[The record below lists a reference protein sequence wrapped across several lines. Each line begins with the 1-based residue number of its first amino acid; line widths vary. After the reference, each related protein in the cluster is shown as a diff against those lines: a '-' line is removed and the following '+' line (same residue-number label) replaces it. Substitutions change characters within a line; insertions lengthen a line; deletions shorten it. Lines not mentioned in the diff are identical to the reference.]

1 MFWIIPFII
10 FITLTLFADVF
21 SKEYSLKGQWSF
33 WILAMLGY
41 AIGNAF
47 WLWSI
52 KTGSGLAR
60 GAVIYVVIT
69 AIFTSI
75 VGLYFYQES
84 MNKIQITGIVLGVLS
99 LILIFWE

>member
-10 FITLTLFADVF
+10 FIILTLFSDVF
-21 SKEYSLKGQWSF
+21 SKEYALKGHWIF

-41 AIGNAF
+41 AIGNGF

-52 KTGSGLAR
+52 RSGSGLAR

-69 AIFTSI
+69 AVFTSV
-75 VGLYFYQES
+75 VGLYFYQEQ
-84 MNKIQITGIVLGVLS
+84 MNKIQIAGIILGILS
-99 LILIFWE
+99 LILIFRD

>member
-1 MFWIIPFII
+1 MFWIIPFVFFII
-10 FITLTLFADVF
+10 LTLFSDIF
-21 SKEYSLKGQWSF
+21 SKEYSLQGKWLF

-52 KTGSGLAR
+52 RTGSGLAR

-69 AIFTSI
+69 AVFTSF
-75 VGLYFYQES
+75 VGLYFYNES
-84 MNKIQITGIVLGVLS
+84 MNNIQITGIVLGILS
-99 LILIFWE
+99 LILIFWQ